1 MKTRDT
7 NRQPALMW
15 LTALGIVLGAASA
28 QCGERGIHGRVL
40 AMDQQGGFTGMVPGA
55 VVEFQNQALDVVA
68 TATADENG
76 YYKANL
82 SPGTY
87 LYKVRAPGFRDE
99 DVGRGVRLQLMDGLS
114 VYNLSLT
121 KGPRET
127 TQKPPEPAPADIGT
141 IEGRV
146 REKTGDGKLV
156 DIPGATVALRQS
168 DGPPKLTS
176 VITGPGPD
184 GEGAGYYTTLLP
196 VGSWA
201 ASASAPGFETAVHPR
216 PLNIE
221 KDKVLTR
228 DFVLKRSEPEPAPR
242 DQGVRGSVRFRGP
255 DPQPAASKVT
265 ISVRSLDEPAPAAPK
280 TATPDGKGS
289 YSCDL
294 NAGDYLLVAEAEGF
308 LPAHSGPKAVFPGK
322 YTVVDFTLVPLVTPT
337 PPSVPTQL
345 VFTAR
350 VLGATTDDLS
360 PQTPLEGAT
369 VRLTPKAKPEATQ
382 EAQTDATGNA
392 VLAVADPGTFLA
404 RGEKPGYKPAETEVT
419 VAPDRFAGVVMVLQP
434 ETAMAAPP
442 GETVLQI
449 TVYEQG
455 PGPAATRR
463 PLPGANVL
471 ARADGA
477 PLSTAVR
484 GVTDGQGIVRLKIA
498 GPGDYQAMARLAN
511 YTPGGTSLAVK
522 GAGETLGEIALR
534 RQASTAETQAET
546 PAAMAGK
553 FHIRIAVLDNRR
565 QPVENAR
572 VEIRLGEE
580 TVASGQSDPQGR
592 FTAGPLSPQRYYAVA
607 SKTGLQPAEAD
618 ATITDHDISA
628 SLVLAPLVAS
638 MEPAV
643 ATPTPPTPPAKSRP
657 IQPAQPSTTGAPP
670 EQTGAQL
677 LVQVFEYIN
686 REPTPIGGAQIVVLR
701 KNRPFAEGRSGRD
714 GAFTFDLPRGTYE
727 IVVKKSGYAENR
739 AGASLMQGNAR
750 APIPLSRMETRPPPT
765 IAQQPAKPNLAT
777 LHVQVAGRDPQGA
790 LRMLPGAQV
799 TVFRGRAPAG
809 TAQTDRVG
817 RASFNLPPGEYMV
830 GAAGN
835 GYQSKRD
842 PVALG
847 QQGFLHR
854 MVLDAEAPKTRPG
867 IVQTQPIPAQPS
879 PAQPGPMKL
888 IPMQPLPAQTT
899 QATLTVRVA
908 RAVKGG
914 AMPLGNAR
922 VSVTP
927 RQAGGDSGQTQTD
940 GSGACRLRLRPG
952 AYQIQVQAMNYH
964 PASEAVNVGAGG
976 LEKNFVLQ
984 PSVKID

>member
-7 NRQPALMW
+7 NRRRVHRW
-15 LTALGIVLGAASA
+15 LAVLGVALGAASA

-40 AMDQQGGFTGMVPGA
+40 AMDEQGGFTGMVPGA
-55 VVEFQNQALDVVA
+55 TIEFCNQALAPVA
-68 TATADENG
+68 TVTADENG
-76 YYKANL
+76 YYKADL

-87 LYKVRAPGFRDE
+87 FYKVRAPGFRDE
-99 DVGRGVRLQLMDGLS
+99 NVGRGVQLQLMDGLA

-121 KGPRET
+121 KGPQET
-127 TQKPPEPAPADIGT
+127 SQKPPEPAPADIGT

-146 REKTGDGKLV
+146 REKTADGKLV

-168 DGPPKLTS
+168 EGPPKLTS

-184 GEGAGYYTTLLP
+184 GEGTGYYTTLLR

-201 ASASAPGFETAVHPR
+201 ASASAPGFETMVHPR

-221 KDKVLTR
+221 KGKVLAR
-228 DFVLKRSEPEPAPR
+228 DFVLKRSEPEPAPQ
-242 DQGVRGSVRFRGP
+242 DQGVRGTVRFRGP
-255 DPQPAASKVT
+255 EPKPGASQVK
-265 ISVRSLDEPAPAAPK
+265 ISVRSLDEPSPAAPK
-280 TATPDGKGS
+280 TAAPNNKGN

-294 NAGDYLLVAEAEGF
+294 KAGDYLLVAEAEGF
-308 LPAHSGPKAVFPGK
+308 LPAHSGPKAVFLGK
-322 YTVVDFTLVPLVTPT
+322 YTVVDFTLVPLV
-337 PPSVPTQL
+337 PPEPSPAPAQL
-345 VFTAR
+345 VFNAR
-350 VLGATTDDLS
+350 VLGATTDDVS
-360 PQTPLEGAT
+360 PQTPIEGAT
-369 VRLTPKAKPEATQ
+369 VRLIPKAKPEAAQ
-382 EAQTDATGNA
+382 QAQTDAAGNA
-392 VLAVADPGTFLA
+392 EMAVANPGTFLA
-404 RGEKPGYKPAETEVT
+404 RGEKPGYRPAEAEVT
-419 VAPDRFAGVVMVLQP
+419 IDPHRFAGVVMVLQP

-442 GETVLQI
+442 GEAALRI

-455 PGPAATRR
+455 TGPAATRR

-484 GVTDGQGIVRLKIA
+484 GVTDAQGIVRLKIA
-498 GPGDYQAMARLAN
+498 GPGDYQAMARLAD
-511 YTPGGTSLAVK
+511 YAPGGTSVVVKAV
-522 GAGETLGEIALR
+522 GETPGEIVLR
-534 RQASTAETQAET
+534 REAMAAEPSPTET
-546 PAAMAGK
+546 PAMTGK

-565 QPVENAR
+565 HPVQNAR

-580 TVASGQSDPQGR
+580 PIASGQSDAQGR

-607 SKTGLQPAEAD
+607 SKTGHQPAETD
-618 ATITDHDISA
+618 ATITDHDISE
-628 SLVLAPLVAS
+628 SLVLAPLVAAT
-638 MEPAV
+638 EPTV
-643 ATPTPPTPPAKSRP
+643 APPMTPTPPPPAKSRP
-657 IQPAQPSTTGAPP
+657 IQPTRPSTPVTPP
-670 EQTGAQL
+670 EQTGARL

-686 REPTPIGGAQIVVLR
+686 REPTPVGGAQIVVLR

-714 GAFTFDLPRGTYE
+714 GAFTFELPRENYE
-727 IVVKKSGYAENR
+727 VVVNKPAYVENR
-739 AGASLMQGNAR
+739 AGASLSQGNAR
-750 APIPLSRMETRPPPT
+750 APIPLSRLETRPPP
-765 IAQQPAKPNLAT
+765 AQPAKPNLAT
-777 LHVQVAGRDPQGA
+777 LHVQVAGRDPQDG

-809 TAQTDRVG
+809 TAATDRVG
-817 RASFNLPPGEYMV
+817 RVSFNLPPGEYMV

-888 IPMQPLPAQTT
+888 IPMQPLPAQTA

-914 AMPLGNAR
+914 AMPLGNAS

-927 RQAGGDSGQTQTD
+927 RQAGGDSGRAQTD
-940 GSGACRLRLRPG
+940 GSGICRFRLRPG
-952 AYQIQVQAMNYH
+952 PYQIQIQAMNYH
-964 PASEAVNVGAGG
+964 PAGAPVNVGSSD
-976 LEKNFVLQ
+976 LHQDFVLQ
-984 PSVKID
+984 PSAKID